1 MLSCKYSTKIAGID
15 GLLQLKRIYMQ
26 NIPTCDIDKIDR
38 AILRVLQ
45 KDGRVSNVQLADRVG
60 LSESACLRRVR
71 LLEQSGIIDR
81 YVMLINQAAVGK
93 PGNVFVRVTLEG
105 QQKEKLQQFEKTVA
119 AVPEVMECYLMSG
132 DFDYLLRVIIKDN
145 LDYMRVH
152 DKLTGLPGVLRVQSS
167 FALRTVRK
175 TTELALDN

>member
-1 MLSCKYSTKIAGID
+1 
-15 GLLQLKRIYMQ
+15 MQ
-26 NIPTCDIDKIDR
+26 NMPTCDIDKIDR

>member
-1 MLSCKYSTKIAGID
+1 
-15 GLLQLKRIYMQ
+15 MQ
-26 NIPTCDIDKIDR
+26 NMPTHDIDKIDR

>member
-1 MLSCKYSTKIAGID
+1 
-15 GLLQLKRIYMQ
+15 MQ
-26 NIPTCDIDKIDR
+26 NIPTYDIDKIDR

-45 KDGRVSNVQLADRVG
+45 KDGRLSNVQLADRVG

-81 YVMLINQAAVGK
+81 YVMLINQAAIGK

>member
-1 MLSCKYSTKIAGID
+1 MQTVP
-15 GLLQLKRIYMQ
+15 LQEV
-26 NIPTCDIDKIDR
+26 DKVDR

-45 KDGRVSNVQLADRVG
+45 KEGRMSNVELAERVG

-81 YVMLINQAAVGK
+81 YVMLIDQAAIGK

-105 QQKEKLQQFEKTVA
+105 QQKEKLQQFEKAIV

-132 DFDYLLRVIIKDN
+132 DFDYLLRVIVKDN
-145 LDYMRVH
+145 TDYMRVH

-175 TTELALDN
+175 TTELALDS

>member
-1 MLSCKYSTKIAGID
+1 MQN
-15 GLLQLKRIYMQ
+15 LQLHA
-26 NIPTCDIDKIDR
+26 IDQIDR
-38 AILRVLQ
+38 AILSVLQ
-45 KDGRVSNVQLADRVG
+45 KNGRLSNVQLAEQVG

-71 LLEQSGIIDR
+71 LLEQSGIIDS
-81 YVMLINQAAVGK
+81 YVMLINQAAIGK

-105 QQKEKLQQFEKTVA
+105 QQKEKLQYFEESVS

-145 LDYMRVH
+145 ADYMRLH

-175 TTELALDN
+175 TTELSLEN

>member
-1 MLSCKYSTKIAGID
+1 
-15 GLLQLKRIYMQ
+15 MQ
-26 NIPTCDIDKIDR
+26 NLPLHAIDQIDR
-38 AILRVLQ
+38 TILGVLQ
-45 KDGRVSNVQLADRVG
+45 KNGRLSNVQLAEQVG

-81 YVMLINQAAVGK
+81 YVMLINQSAIGK
-93 PGNVFVRVTLEG
+93 PGTVFVRVTLEG
-105 QQKEKLQQFEKTVA
+105 QQKEKLQEFEEMVA

-145 LDYMRVH
+145 SDYMRVH
-152 DKLTGLPGVLRVQSS
+152 DKLTGLPGVVRVQSS

-175 TTELALDN
+175 TTELALDS

>member
-1 MLSCKYSTKIAGID
+1 
-15 GLLQLKRIYMQ
+15 MQ
-26 NIPTCDIDKIDR
+26 NMPLHNIDQIDR
-38 AILRVLQ
+38 TILNVLQ
-45 KDGRVSNVQLADRVG
+45 KNGRLSNVQLAEQIG

-71 LLEQSGIIDR
+71 LLEQSGIIDS
-81 YVMLINQAAVGK
+81 YVMLINQAAIGK

-105 QQKEKLQQFEKTVA
+105 QQKEKLQHFEESVS

-145 LDYMRVH
+145 ADYMRLH

-175 TTELALDN
+175 TTELSLDN

>member
-1 MLSCKYSTKIAGID
+1 
-15 GLLQLKRIYMQ
+15 MQ
-26 NIPTCDIDKIDR
+26 NTPLHTIDQIDR
-38 AILRVLQ
+38 AILGVLQ
-45 KDGRVSNVQLADRVG
+45 KNGRLSNVQLAEQVG

-71 LLEQSGIIDR
+71 LLEQSGIIDS
-81 YVMLINQAAVGK
+81 YVMLINQAAIGK

-105 QQKEKLQQFEKTVA
+105 QQKEKLQYFEESVS

-145 LDYMRVH
+145 ADYMRLH

-175 TTELALDN
+175 TTEMSLEN

>member
-1 MLSCKYSTKIAGID
+1 
-15 GLLQLKRIYMQ
+15 MQ
-26 NIPTCDIDKIDR
+26 NMPAHVIDQIDR
-38 AILRVLQ
+38 AILGVLQ
-45 KDGRVSNVQLADRVG
+45 INGRLSNVQLAEQVG

-71 LLEQSGIIDR
+71 ILEQSGIIDK
-81 YVMLINQAAVGK
+81 YVMLINQAAIGK
-93 PGNVFVRVTLEG
+93 PGNVFVRVTLDG
-105 QQKEKLQQFEKTVA
+105 QQKEKLQQFEGAVA

-145 LDYMRVH
+145 ADYMRLH

>member
-1 MLSCKYSTKIAGID
+1 
-15 GLLQLKRIYMQ
+15 MQ

>member
-26 NIPTCDIDKIDR
+26 NMPTYDMDKIDR

>member
-1 MLSCKYSTKIAGID
+1 
-15 GLLQLKRIYMQ
+15 MQ
-26 NIPTCDIDKIDR
+26 NMPTYDMDKIDR